1 MLLLPLA
8 IECSRLAR
16 QLTWLGLG
24 LCDYNAPL
32 LAPEFSLHVS
42 LARFEQL
49 WTDVLSRLRCHP
61 RLAFD
66 LIHLDQMP
74 AMVGAQRNPLLHL
87 GVTSHPNRAYVV
99 SLGDD
104 WETLYTKRSASTR
117 RNDRSKRKKLAQ
129 HGKVA
134 CIHASDRVEITNTLE
149 TLIDQK
155 SRWFA
160 EVGISNMFTKPGHR
174 EFFFDITTNPETRH
188 ITHLSRLDV
197 GDNTLA
203 TSLGLMFGD
212 RFYYVL
218 ASYERGTEL
227 ARFGP
232 GVALLHDLL
241 RYAIERRL
249 RKFDLSVGSE
259 RYKHE
264 WCDTEL
270 DLYDHTMVATLRGAC
285 AALPL
290 VMVRR
295 IKLWIKS
302 KPAVWSA
309 FRKTRSLAASLK
321 TFRG

>member
-1 MLLLPLA
+1 
-8 IECSRLAR
+8 
-16 QLTWLGLG
+16 
-24 LCDYNAPL
+24 
-32 LAPEFSLHVS
+32 
-42 LARFEQL
+42 
-49 WTDVLSRLRCHP
+49 VLSRLRCHP

-87 GVTSHPNRAYVV
+87 GATRHPNHAYVV
-99 SLGDD
+99 NLGDSWD
-104 WETLYTKRSASTR
+104 MLYAKRSASTR
-117 RNDRSKRKKLAQ
+117 RNDRAKRKKLAE
-129 HGKVA
+129 HGEVV
-134 CIHASDRVEITNTLE
+134 CVHANETAEIANTLK

-160 EVGISNMFTKPGHR
+160 EVGISNMFTKPGYR
-174 EFFFDITTNPETRH
+174 DFFFDITTNPETRH

-197 GDNTLA
+197 GDDALA
-203 TSLGLMFGD
+203 TNLGLMFGD

-227 ARFGP
+227 AKFGP

-241 RYAIERRL
+241 RYAIDCGL

-264 WCDTEL
+264 WCDAEL
-270 DLYDHTMVATLRGAC
+270 DLYDLTAIATWRGAC

-309 FRKTRSLAASLK
+309 FRKARTLAASLK
-321 TFRG
+321 AFRG